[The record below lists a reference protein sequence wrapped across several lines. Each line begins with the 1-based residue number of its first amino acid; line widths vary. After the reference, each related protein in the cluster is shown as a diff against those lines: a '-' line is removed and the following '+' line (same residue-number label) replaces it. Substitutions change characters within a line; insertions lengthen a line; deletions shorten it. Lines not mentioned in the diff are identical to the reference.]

1 MFTFSFTSD
10 ERIILFEKERLR
22 LRKALQSQ
30 TPSRQD
36 ARSVGTTENRST
48 SPAAISTTSGNKL
61 NSTSQLPVPQ
71 ATPGSAQASVYSTRT
86 MGSQRNSVT
95 PLNRSISGIQS
106 TSANTTTG
114 PLSQPQ
120 QIYAWEDGNERAERV
135 PFDVGGVTFLPSK
148 QVGFYNRQDPNTGG
162 IDSTPLPERYVDFQ
176 IILSPEELTTLAARK
191 KTLIGRVGLSVRAE
205 KPSVHTSTPYVDP
218 RRVHRDLLRPVNP
231 DKWLSAEGLRPYK
244 RAEKI

>member
-1 MFTFSFTSD
+1 MDWQKLDLAKASVLKREVDVALQRVYDTNPDVNKSKLYSAIQYRIQELENFCAKNSQD

-22 LRKALQSQ
+22 LRKAHQSQ
-30 TPSRQD
+30 TSSRQD
-36 ARSVGTTENRST
+36 ARSVGTTGNRST

-61 NSTSQLPVPQ
+61 NSASKLPVPQ

-106 TSANTTTG
+106 TNANTTTG

-135 PFDVGGVTFLPSK
+135 PLDVGGV
-148 QVGFYNRQDPNTGG
+148 
-162 IDSTPLPERYVDFQ
+162 
-176 IILSPEELTTLAARK
+176 
-191 KTLIGRVGLSVRAE
+191 
-205 KPSVHTSTPYVDP
+205 
-218 RRVHRDLLRPVNP
+218 
-231 DKWLSAEGLRPYK
+231 
-244 RAEKI
+244 